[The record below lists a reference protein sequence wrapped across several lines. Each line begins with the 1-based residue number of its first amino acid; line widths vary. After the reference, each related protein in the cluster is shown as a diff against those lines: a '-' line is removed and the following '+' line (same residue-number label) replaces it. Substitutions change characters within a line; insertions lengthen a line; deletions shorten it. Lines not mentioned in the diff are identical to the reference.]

1 MSLAFRAQFC
11 AKNEAS
17 ERDAVAVA
25 GFFRANGEISRTRA
39 GSFKKIHKKLTGA
52 SKIRAP
58 KCFSA
63 GSERPTLEPGSFREQ
78 RRNEGKS

>member
-1 MSLAFRAQFC
+1 MGTTRSLEFAVVLCIRVSLAFRAQFC

-39 GSFKKIHKKLTGA
+39 GSF
-52 SKIRAP
+52 
-58 KCFSA
+58 
-63 GSERPTLEPGSFREQ
+63 
-78 RRNEGKS
+78 